1 MSGRPPNIIEE
12 NMNRGNRRS
21 KQAEDTKQSDVLHSL
36 PRVIITINSLRER
49 NEKRGRCTS
58 CPLKFTARQYSLIL
72 YDIKIY
78 GI

>member
-1 MSGRPPNIIEE
+1 MNSGSPGGKVSRE
-12 NMNRGNRRS
+12 
-21 KQAEDTKQSDVLHSL
+21 AEDTEQSDVLHSL

-49 NEKRGRCTS
+49 NEKRGRCMS

>member
-1 MSGRPPNIIEE
+1 MNSGSQ
-12 NMNRGNRRS
+12 GS
-21 KQAEDTKQSDVLHSL
+21 KQVEGTKQSDVLHSL

-49 NEKRGRCTS
+49 NEKRVVS